1 MGVGMAYLVLDTTI
15 AALLTMKSLNQR
27 EPFHKRSLSNA
38 GAAVSELQLPAEH
51 IDTSRRKG
59 KLSAVRPDRL
69 LKRLY
74 RSGLYPWNPLGC
86 IAGTQARGDCQE
98 YQYCDWPGV
107 GCDAWDNFL
116 LDTLI
121 HALYDLVTMTSFE
134 RCFQTAY

>member
-15 AALLTMKSLNQR
+15 AALLTMKSLNRR

-74 RSGLYPWNPLGC
+74 RSGPYP
-86 IAGTQARGDCQE
+86 
-98 YQYCDWPGV
+98 
-107 GCDAWDNFL
+107 
-116 LDTLI
+116 
-121 HALYDLVTMTSFE
+121 
-134 RCFQTAY
+134 